1 MIEWTLKAASL
12 HVLSVSLPLSLS
24 LSLSLS
30 NNSQFRVCH
39 EVAFLKVRAK
49 NDDKNVSN
57 EEYRKVLVGN
67 MVEKVVNVYC

>member
-1 MIEWTLKAASL
+1 MNFESSVPSCSL
-12 HVLSVSLPLSLS
+12 CLSPPFS

-39 EVAFLKVRAK
+39 EVAFLNVRAK
-49 NDDKNVSN
+49 NDDQNVSN